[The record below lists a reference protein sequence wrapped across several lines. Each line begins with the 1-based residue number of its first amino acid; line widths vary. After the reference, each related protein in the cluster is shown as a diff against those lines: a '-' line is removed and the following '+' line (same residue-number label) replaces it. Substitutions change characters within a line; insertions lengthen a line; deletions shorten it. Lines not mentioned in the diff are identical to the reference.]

1 MRAHEVASGREARER
16 AIALLERVG
25 IADAQSRYSDYP
37 HELSGGIA
45 QRVLVAVGLSCEP
58 DLLILDEPTT
68 GLDVTIQAQLLELLE
83 ELASSFET
91 AIQLVTHDLGVVAE
105 CCDRVL
111 VMYGGRAVERAPV
124 EELFYDPAHPYT
136 AGLLASIPRI
146 GRIEAA
152 PVAPRRPAQP
162 DSAADRLSVSP
173 ALSVRRGGV
182 CDQRTGS
189 RRDRDRNRCGCD
201 PPGSRRRLP
210 RTHRR
215 SRGRT
220 RLRGS
225 GRRRFAGRYPRDVTR
240 RKFRRATMTGDDPL
254 LRPRASRNGLRR
266 VTGSSSGCSDAARRS
281 ARSTAS
287 TSRSRR
293 ARRWDSSVRVAVG
306 RRRSGGSSSASTS
319 RPRARSST
327 GVETSRRS
335 IGASDGSCGRTS
347 STSFRIRSRASTHS
361 FRSATSSANR
371 SRSRYRPA
379 GSTRRSDRRPA
390 RDGRPRALGREPLP
404 T

>member
-1 MRAHEVASGREARER
+1 MALLEVENLTVQFYTEDGVVRAVDGLSYEIEAGETFAIVGESGAGKSVASLSLLDLVDRPGEIVDGEVRFRGRNVLELPREELRRLRGNDVAIVFQDPEAALDPVYTVGEQIVETMRAHGVASGREARER

-146 GRIEAA
+146 GADRERLPSLPGGPPNPIQ
-152 PVAPRRPAQP
+152 PPTGCRFHPRCPYAEEVCATSEP
-162 DSAADRLSVSP
+162 DLVETETGTAADATRQGHVAACHEHTGDLEDGLGYEVRVVDDSP
-173 ALSVRRGGV
+173 DATRGTSPDG
-182 CDQRTGS
+182 
-189 RRDRDRNRCGCD
+189 N
-201 PPGSRRRLP
+201 
-210 RTHRR
+210 
-215 SRGRT
+215 
-220 RLRGS
+220 S
-225 GRRRFAGRYPRDVTR
+225 GRSH
-240 RKFRRATMTGDDPL
+240 DD
-254 LRPRASRNGLRR
+254 R
-266 VTGSSSGCSDAARRS
+266 
-281 ARSTAS
+281 
-287 TSRSRR
+287 
-293 ARRWDSSVRVAVG
+293 
-306 RRRSGGSSSASTS
+306 
-319 RPRARSST
+319 
-327 GVETSRRS
+327 
-335 IGASDGSCGRTS
+335 
-347 STSFRIRSRASTHS
+347 
-361 FRSATSSANR
+361 
-371 SRSRYRPA
+371 
-379 GSTRRSDRRPA
+379 
-390 RDGRPRALGREPLP
+390 
-404 T
+404 